1 MIIICW
7 HRVVPPF
14 YPSHPP
20 LLHRGGIMAYHG
32 RYLAPECVIWPRYI
46 PLVCYFVFLSVRFS
60 VQKSKLAVGATKL
73 NPIPH
78 APHSQAGIYNGALG
92 SVFGVLFPRD
102 EPTTAVP
109 SEAHALTLGLD
120 RTPAA
125 EMPIVL
131 VQMDRH
137 GDKGYKGEA
146 FFKDRDGKPIAGL
159 ENVVPF
165 TAKP

>member
-1 MIIICW
+1 MCALN
-7 HRVVPPF
+7 P
-14 YPSHPP
+14 YN
-20 LLHRGGIMAYHG
+20 
-32 RYLAPECVIWPRYI
+32 
-46 PLVCYFVFLSVRFS
+46 
-60 VQKSKLAVGATKL
+60 QKASKLAVGATKL

-165 TAKP
+165 TAKPQSMGRESGVTRYQLPLTPAHASTIHSSQVRLRL